1 MSKEKRRVEAR
12 IIELEKSRDR
22 MNLTLSQKRVEVAN
36 QEAELSVLRDEMNRY
51 VFENTD
57 EFKELEELKLARK
70 WMNVYSGEEEQEETE
85 EPEAPEPEPEQEP
98 EEPEVDEGETEEP
111 EDEIPETE
119 EDDDKLND
127 EEEAE
132 EEPEEGESEDEE
144 ESK

>member
-12 IIELEKSRDR
+12 INELEKSRDK
-22 MNLTLSQKRVEVAN
+22 MNLALSQKRVEVAN

-57 EFKELEELKLARK
+57 EFKELEELKLTRK

-85 EPEAPEPEPEQEP
+85 EPEAPELEPEEPEVEPEPEP

-111 EDEIPETE
+111 EIDEGET
-119 EDDDKLND
+119 
-127 EEEAE
+127 
-132 EEPEEGESEDEE
+132 EEPEEDTEDEAEDGEIE
-144 ESK
+144 ELEE